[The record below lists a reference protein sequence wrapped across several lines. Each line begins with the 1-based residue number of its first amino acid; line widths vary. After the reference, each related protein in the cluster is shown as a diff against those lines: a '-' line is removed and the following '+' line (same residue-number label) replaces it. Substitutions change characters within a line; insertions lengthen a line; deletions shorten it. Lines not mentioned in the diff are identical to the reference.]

1 MRLRGQSVLLP
12 ALLLLPVL
20 PALIGATATS
30 PESVPPAVQPQHK
43 VGDSFDVADAFI
55 GVKCQH
61 WVVKDV
67 DRGGYLIFQ
76 CQDNLA
82 YFMADRGFALKQI
95 VTDKGQVL
103 ASYQPYLPPLPWP
116 LAVGKRWSGQYDGY
130 TLASGHSW
138 HAKSTCQVRDIE
150 RLPIAG
156 RRLWTYRYDCEDD
169 WRSGIFWGSA
179 YSSGWYSPD
188 AKMVVKATLTNN
200 PKADWQVVSFSVR

>member
-1 MRLRGQSVLLP
+1 MRVLG
-12 ALLLLPVL
+12 LLGLPVL
-20 PALIGATATS
+20 AAAAPDPS
-30 PESVPPAVQPQHK
+30 QPVPPAVQPQHK

-55 GVKCQH
+55 GVKCTH
-61 WVVKDV
+61 WVVTNLDFS
-67 DRGGYLIFQ
+67 GYLIFR
-76 CQDNLA
+76 CGDKLA

-95 VTDKGQVL
+95 VTAKGQVL

-116 LAVGKRWSGQYDGY
+116 LAVGKKWSGRYDGY

-138 HAKSTCQVRDIE
+138 HAKSSCEVKALE
-150 RLPIAG
+150 RLPIGG
-156 RRLWTYRYDCEDD
+156 RLVWTYRYDCEDD

-200 PKADWQVVSFSVR
+200 PKADWQVIGFSVR